1 MFSDN
6 VRCTARLNIV
16 QNERLGYKGA
26 EKDFFQFKE
35 KQKVT
40 DQHVLSSW
48 IAAFFD
54 DQYLQT
60 KNDQS
65 PLFFTYK

>member
-6 VRCTARLNIV
+6 VRCTTRLNMF

-54 DQYLQT
+54 DQYLQ
-60 KNDQS
+60 K
-65 PLFFTYK
+65 K